1 MFRAGGSKQFFHGG
15 LSPQE
20 LVVPVIVVDTEPAPA
35 PKQLQV
41 DVSIAGG
48 RITTGAFAATV
59 GFTGDLFTSEIT
71 VRVVA
76 KGAKGSDV
84 VARVVSGD
92 GYDAG
97 HGFGGSP
104 GGRPTPVLT
113 FQVTA
118 NLERDTTVE
127 IEVLDARTGV
137 RLGGAEAERVGQD
150 RRRG

>member
-1 MFRAGGSKQFFHGG
+1 M
-15 LSPQE
+15 
-20 LVVPVIVVDTEPAPA
+20 IVVDTQPAPA
-35 PKQLQV
+35 PKELKV

-59 GFTGDLFTSEIT
+59 GFTGSLFTTEIT

-76 KGAKGSDV
+76 QGPTGHGV

-92 GYDAG
+92 GFDPATG
-97 HGFGGSP
+97 TVTLKADGAS
-104 GGRPTPVLT
+104 PVLT

-118 NLERDTTVE
+118 NLERDTAVE

-137 RLGGAEAERVGQD
+137 RLGGAEANVAAKIVVEDELQ
-150 RRRG
+150 